1 VKVGEAIRRLE
12 ADGWVLVRTIGSH
25 RLFPSPDETGYHD
38 PGREAQRATEGGTV
52 DRQPEAGGLAVVG
65 PPGAYAVVVEWADGN
80 YSAYAPDL
88 PGCVAT
94 GDTIEETIALM
105 REAMALHIE
114 VTREYGEAIPEPRA
128 RVAMVT
134 PEYPAMALA
143 EGRSPTMAP
152 KPAEDKQHRA

>member
-1 VKVGEAIRRLE
+1 M
-12 ADGWVLVRTIGSH
+12 
-25 RLFPSPDETGYHD
+25 
-38 PGREAQRATEGGTV
+38 
-52 DRQPEAGGLAVVG
+52 DRHPKAGGLAVVG

-143 EGRSPTMAP
+143 EGRGPAMSP